1 MYLRIFVIRSYVG
14 IIQIRS
20 MGRSYELPLSL
31 SHKLPCEIYIYKY
44 KKSGAKCQ
52 CMFRNL

>member
-20 MGRSYELPLSL
+20 MGRSLQLPLSL
-31 SHKLPCEIYIYKY
+31 SHKLPCEI
-44 KKSGAKCQ
+44 
-52 CMFRNL
+52 LHLLV

>member
-31 SHKLPCEIYIYKY
+31 SHKLPCEIYIYQY
-44 KKSGAKCQ
+44 RKSGAKCQ